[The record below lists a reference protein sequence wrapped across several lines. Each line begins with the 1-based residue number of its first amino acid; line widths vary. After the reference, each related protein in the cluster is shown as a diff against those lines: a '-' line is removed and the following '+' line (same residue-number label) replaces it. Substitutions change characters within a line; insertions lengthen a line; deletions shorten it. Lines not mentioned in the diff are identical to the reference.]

1 MKQKRNSSG
10 ETLLAELRQPQNINS
25 NEEFAEGL
33 DEINLDQGDAGSLGI
48 DMTNE
53 RDTVTALTKKD
64 HNDPLV
70 VNVKDTST
78 GEITARK
85 MSAIQVWYLK
95 KEEKVMM
102 ELDGHGQGRDN
113 GANLLVRFLGL
124 MARRATLCPI
134 SIQRWDQMPED
145 NTKKQWNYIEENFEF
160 DYAAGIKWALRTLG
174 DRWKAYKYSLRN
186 IYFYPNKTKEEIL
199 ATKIDSDIPPI
210 EWAAFVHHYTNPK
223 TKKQCLQ
230 NRKNREKL
238 QVSHAGGSKSNARRA
253 NEMEK
258 KLGRPVCRSEVI
270 LSTLVKKNGNY
281 VNGGHNLAEQILE
294 HLPEDQERAAAE
306 GVPSK
311 VLAHPN
317 DAIGKVFGAENVG
330 RVRGFSSAVC
340 PVGFGKSKRIF
351 GFTTGGVSSNVSQ
364 QHVLNLE
371 KQVETLEK
379 KLDGYEET
387 KIQLAA
393 LHKFLSS
400 KYGDEVPNMSGDM
413 SDI

>member
-1 MKQKRNSSG
+1 
-10 ETLLAELRQPQNINS
+10 
-25 NEEFAEGL
+25 
-33 DEINLDQGDAGSLGI
+33 
-48 DMTNE
+48 MTNE

-124 MARRATLCPI
+124 MARGATLCPI

-174 DRWKAYKYSLRN
+174 DRWKAYKYLLRN

-230 NRKNREKL
+230 NRNNREKL
-238 QVSHAGGSKSNARRA
+238 QVSHAGGSKNNARRA

-258 KLGRPVCRSEVI
+258 KLRRPVCLSEVI

-379 KLDGYEET
+379 KLDEYEET
-387 KIQLAA
+387 KIQLAT
-393 LHKFLSS
+393 LHKFLSL
-400 KYGDEVPNMSGDM
+400 KYGDEVPSMSGDM

>member
-1 MKQKRNSSG
+1 
-10 ETLLAELRQPQNINS
+10 
-25 NEEFAEGL
+25 
-33 DEINLDQGDAGSLGI
+33 
-48 DMTNE
+48 
-53 RDTVTALTKKD
+53 
-64 HNDPLV
+64 
-70 VNVKDTST
+70 
-78 GEITARK
+78 
-85 MSAIQVWYLK
+85 
-95 KEEKVMM
+95 M

-124 MARRATLCPI
+124 MARRAMLCPI

-145 NTKKQWNYIEENFEF
+145 NTKKQWNYIEEKLKNFEF
-160 DYAAGIKWALRTLG
+160 DYAASIKWALRTLG
-174 DRWKAYKYSLRN
+174 DPWKAYKYSLRN

-199 ATKIDSDIPPI
+199 ATKINSDIPPI
-210 EWAAFVHHYTNPK
+210 EWAAFVHHYTNLK
-223 TKKQCLQ
+223 IKKQCLQ

-238 QVSHAGGSKSNARRA
+238 QVSNAGGSKSNARRA

-258 KLGRPVCRSEVI
+258 KLGRSVYRNEVI

-330 RVRGFSSAVC
+330 RVR
-340 PVGFGKSKRIF
+340 
-351 GFTTGGVSSNVSQ
+351 
-364 QHVLNLE
+364 E

-400 KYGDEVPNMSGDM
+400 KYDDEVPSMSGDM

>member
-1 MKQKRNSSG
+1 
-10 ETLLAELRQPQNINS
+10 
-25 NEEFAEGL
+25 
-33 DEINLDQGDAGSLGI
+33 
-48 DMTNE
+48 
-53 RDTVTALTKKD
+53 
-64 HNDPLV
+64 
-70 VNVKDTST
+70 
-78 GEITARK
+78 
-85 MSAIQVWYLK
+85 
-95 KEEKVMM
+95 
-102 ELDGHGQGRDN
+102 
-113 GANLLVRFLGL
+113 
-124 MARRATLCPI
+124 MARRTTLCPI
-134 SIQRWDQMPED
+134 SIQRWDQCLKTTQK
-145 NTKKQWNYIEENFEF
+145 NSGTTLKYENFEF
-160 DYAAGIKWALRTLG
+160 DYAAGIKWTLRTLD

-210 EWAAFVHHYTNPK
+210 EWAAFVHHYINPK

-238 QVSHAGGSKSNARRA
+238 QCAGGSKSNARRA
-253 NEMEK
+253 SEM
-258 KLGRPVCRSEVI
+258 SEVI
-270 LSTLVKKNGNY
+270 LLTLVKKNENY

-294 HLPEDQERAAAE
+294 HLPEDQERAASE

-317 DAIGKVFGAENVG
+317 DAIGKVFGAENIG
-330 RVRGFSSAVC
+330 CVRGFSSAVC

-393 LHKFLSS
+393 LHKFLLS
-400 KYGDEVPNMSGDM
+400 KYGDEVPSMSSDM
-413 SDI
+413 PDI